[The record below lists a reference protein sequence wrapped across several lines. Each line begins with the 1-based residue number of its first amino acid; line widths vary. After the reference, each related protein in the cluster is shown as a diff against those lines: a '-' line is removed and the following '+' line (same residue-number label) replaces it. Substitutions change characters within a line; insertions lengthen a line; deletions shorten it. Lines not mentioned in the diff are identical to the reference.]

1 MHNVWQGNMYG
12 TRPQDRSADM
22 GRGIPR
28 ARKDLKKRP
37 SKIRVPGMRQYLTAR
52 FVRVIMHV

>member
-1 MHNVWQGNMYG
+1 MHNVRQRNMHG
-12 TRPQDRSADM
+12 TCSQDRSADL

-28 ARKDLKKRP
+28 ARKDPKEGP

-52 FVRVIMHV
+52 FVRVKVHV